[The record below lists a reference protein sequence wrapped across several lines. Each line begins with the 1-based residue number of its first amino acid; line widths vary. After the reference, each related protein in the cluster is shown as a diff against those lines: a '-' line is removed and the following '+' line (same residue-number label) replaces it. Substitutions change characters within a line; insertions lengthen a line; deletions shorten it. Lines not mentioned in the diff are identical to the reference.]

1 MVVILMQSL
10 PIGFRFRPTDEELIN
25 HYLRLKI
32 NGRILRSRYLVA
44 SVTFPNFSPMILGLS
59 VIKIDDPE
67 WFFFYPCD
75 RKYPDGHRSNM
86 ATEAGYWKLC

>member
-25 HYLRLKI
+25 HYL
-32 NGRILRSRYLVA
+32 RYLVA